1 MYKITF
7 KNNKTQTTL
16 ALKEPKF
23 YLEWQEDIFKHFI
36 YTDLDKWNQT
46 IEVITSS
53 PEPFKDGNFVPF
65 GLLAQKGRQ
74 FGFTITSSSS
84 VIKRVVLYAETQVV
98 LGDVKNSR

>member
-53 PEPFKDGNFVPF
+53 PEPFKDGNFIQTWSPDEFLRSIGWYHVSLPI
-65 GLLAQKGRQ
+65 AVRDNKQ
-74 FGFTITSSSS
+74 FWNKKI
-84 VIKRVVLYAETQVV
+84 VEEICVNQ
-98 LGDVKNSR
+98 